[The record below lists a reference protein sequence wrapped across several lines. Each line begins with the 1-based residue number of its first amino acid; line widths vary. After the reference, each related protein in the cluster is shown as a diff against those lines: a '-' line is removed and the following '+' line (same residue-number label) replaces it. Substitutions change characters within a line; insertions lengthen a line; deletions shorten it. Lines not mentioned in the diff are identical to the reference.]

1 MSMFGD
7 YEKDDMYDNINRFL
21 ENHKPSELMY
31 ILQYCMESY
40 EDKVKDE
47 KNEIIE
53 KTNSEKKELIDT
65 HLKTM
70 SKDELIELIHQS
82 SCKE

>member
-1 MSMFGD
+1 MSIFGN
-7 YEKDDMYDNINRFL
+7 YEKDDMYDHINRFL
-21 ENHKPSELMY
+21 ENYKLSELMY

-40 EDKVKDE
+40 EYKVEDE
-47 KNEIIE
+47 KKEIIE
-53 KTNSEKKELIDT
+53 KVNSEKKELINT

-70 SKDELIELIHQS
+70 SKNELIELIHQS